1 MIRVAIV
8 DDHDMMRVGVKYVLG
23 LTTEFSV
30 VGESRGAEDLDEFV
44 LSCKPDVL
52 LLDVNMP
59 GRDGIAA
66 LEEIRAARPDQK
78 VVMLTVSDAEENVFA
93 ALKGGAKGYV
103 LKDAETDDIM
113 AAIRTVA
120 AGGEYLP
127 ESIRRVYETRRASP
141 GLSPREREVLQLVV
155 RGFHNRE
162 IADMLNI
169 GENGVKKHLKGI
181 FAKLDVATRTEAAS
195 AAIERGIV

>member
-8 DDHDMMRVGVKYVLG
+8 DDHDVMRVGVKYVLG
-23 LTTEFSV
+23 LDPELSV
-30 VGESRGAEDLDEFV
+30 VGESRGAEDLGAFV
-44 LSCKPDVL
+44 LSCRPDVV

-66 LEEIRAARPDQK
+66 LEEIRAALPEQK
-78 VVMLTVSDAEENVFA
+78 VVMFTVSDAEENVFA
-93 ALKGGAKGYV
+93 ALNGGARGYV
-103 LKDAETDDIM
+103 LKDAETDDIL
-113 AAIRTVA
+113 AAIKTVA

-127 ESIRRVYETRRASP
+127 GAIRRVYEARNATR
-141 GLSPREREVLQLVV
+141 GLTQREREVLRLVA

-162 IADMLNI
+162 IADMLKI

-195 AAIERGIV
+195 MAIERGIV